1 MDRAFTHQ
9 KERETAHQQEEQHCH
24 YRLKLCV
31 PVLVKIRSSNNLKSF
46 SLLGFW
52 VSKSLRNLYCKAR
65 FSNGFC
71 LKRLQ
76 FNGML
81 VNNSAFCDSPG
92 MVLKEEKGE
101 MEGLIEKSN
110 ECNREKD
117 TNFDEKKGEVQTF
130 GDLIENKGRESS
142 SSSEFLTS
150 ENTGHEEHS
159 HSSSEEE
166 SSSPRTLDW
175 PVQKDEA
182 FDCTS
187 TNGATDDG
195 EKSNLDDR
203 KLEKQGS
210 SISGVIETE
219 MMKERFSKLLLG
231 EDMSGCGNGVCT
243 ALAISNAITNLCA
256 TLFGQLW
263 RLEPLAPEKK
273 AMWRREMEWF
283 LCVSDHIVEL
293 MPSWQTF
300 PDGSKLEVMTCRPR
314 SDLYINLPALRKLD
328 NMLLE
333 ILDSF
338 DNTEFWYIDQGILAP
353 DADGSTS
360 FQRTLQRQEE
370 KWWLPVPRVPPG
382 GLHENSR
389 KQLQHIRDSTNQILK
404 AAMAINSITISDM
417 EIPESYMEAL
427 PKNGKAS
434 LGDLIYRYISSDQ
447 FYPECLLN
455 CLDLSSE
462 LQAIELANR
471 VEASM
476 YIWRK
481 KTNSKPVNST
491 NRTSSKSSW
500 ELMKELMIDI
510 DKRDLLADR
519 AESLLLCLK
528 QRFPG
533 LPQTT
538 LDMSKIQYNKDVGK
552 SILESYSRV
561 LESLA
566 FNIVARIDDLLY
578 VDDLTKHSDH
588 FSSISKVSVIAHKS
602 VTIPYS
608 VPVSNTPYKT
618 AFTTPSLSPGQ
629 RVSPVKGDRSPFM
642 TSGKIP
648 QRGLGVKKVLTDY
661 LSIDTKG
668 RVGGN
673 TIEGTDN
680 VIRTTS
686 ASQTGIESFGSILE
700 TISTPENRFS
710 EIC

>member
-31 PVLVKIRSSNNLKSF
+31 PVVVKLRSSNNLKSF

-65 FSNGFC
+65 FSNGCC

-76 FNGML
+76 FNGM
-81 VNNSAFCDSPG
+81 VMNNSAFCDSPG
-92 MVLKEEKGE
+92 VVLKEEKGE

-117 TNFDEKKGEVQTF
+117 TNFGEKKGEVQTF
-130 GDLIENKGRESS
+130 GDLIEDKGRESS

-150 ENTGHEEHS
+150 ENTGHGEHS
-159 HSSSEEE
+159 HSSSEED
-166 SSSPRTLDW
+166 SSSPRTLGW
-175 PVQKDEA
+175 PVQKDEVS
-182 FDCTS
+182 DCTS
-187 TNGATDDG
+187 TNSATDDE
-195 EKSNLDDR
+195 EKSHFDDR

-210 SISGVIETE
+210 SISETE

-283 LCVSDHIVEL
+283 LCVSDHVVEL

-353 DADGSTS
+353 DADGSAS
-360 FQRTLQRQEE
+360 FRRTLQRQEE

-389 KQLQHIRDSTNQILK
+389 KQLQHKRDSTNQILK

-434 LGDLIYRYISSDQ
+434 LGDLIYRCISSDQ
-447 FYPECLLN
+447 FYPECLLD

-462 LQAIELANR
+462 LLAIELANR
-471 VEASM
+471 VEASIYM
-476 YIWRK
+476 WRK
-481 KTNSKPVNST
+481 RTNSKPVNST
-491 NRTSSKSSW
+491 NRSSSKSSW
-500 ELMKELMIDI
+500 ELMKELMIDV

-608 VPVSNTPYKT
+608 VPASNSPYKT
-618 AFTTPSLSPGQ
+618 AFTTPSFSPGQ
-629 RVSPVKGDRSPFM
+629 RISPVKGDRSPFM

-648 QRGLGVKKVLTDY
+648 QHGLGVKKVLTDY

-668 RVGGN
+668 RDGGI

-680 VIRTTS
+680 VIRNTP
-686 ASQTGIESFGSILE
+686 ASQIGIESFGSILE

-710 EIC
+710 DIC

>member
-31 PVLVKIRSSNNLKSF
+31 PVVVKLRSSNNLKSF

-65 FSNGFC
+65 FSNGCC

-76 FNGML
+76 FNGM
-81 VNNSAFCDSPG
+81 VMNNSAFCDSPG
-92 MVLKEEKGE
+92 VVLKEEKGE

-117 TNFDEKKGEVQTF
+117 TNFGEKKGEVQTF
-130 GDLIENKGRESS
+130 GDLIEDKGRESS

-150 ENTGHEEHS
+150 ENTGHGEHS
-159 HSSSEEE
+159 HSSSEED
-166 SSSPRTLDW
+166 SSSPRTLGW
-175 PVQKDEA
+175 PVQKDEVS
-182 FDCTS
+182 DCTS
-187 TNGATDDG
+187 TNSATDDE
-195 EKSNLDDR
+195 EKSHFDDR

-210 SISGVIETE
+210 SISETE

-283 LCVSDHIVEL
+283 LCVSDHVVEL

-353 DADGSTS
+353 DADGSAS
-360 FQRTLQRQEE
+360 FRRTLQRQEE

-389 KQLQHIRDSTNQILK
+389 KQLQHKRDSTNQILK

-434 LGDLIYRYISSDQ
+434 LGDLIYRCISSDQ
-447 FYPECLLN
+447 FYPECLLD

-462 LQAIELANR
+462 LLAIELANR
-471 VEASM
+471 VEASIYM
-476 YIWRK
+476 WRK
-481 KTNSKPVNST
+481 RTNSKPVNST
-491 NRTSSKSSW
+491 NRSSSKSSW
-500 ELMKELMIDI
+500 ELMKELMIDV

-538 LDMSKIQYNKDVGK
+538 LDMSKIQYNK
-552 SILESYSRV
+552 V
-561 LESLA
+561 L
-566 FNIVARIDDLLY
+566 
-578 VDDLTKHSDH
+578 
-588 FSSISKVSVIAHKS
+588 IS
-602 VTIPYS
+602 
-608 VPVSNTPYKT
+608 
-618 AFTTPSLSPGQ
+618 
-629 RVSPVKGDRSPFM
+629 
-642 TSGKIP
+642 
-648 QRGLGVKKVLTDY
+648 
-661 LSIDTKG
+661 
-668 RVGGN
+668 
-673 TIEGTDN
+673 
-680 VIRTTS
+680 
-686 ASQTGIESFGSILE
+686 
-700 TISTPENRFS
+700 
-710 EIC
+710 

>member
-31 PVLVKIRSSNNLKSF
+31 PVVVKLRSSNNLKSF

-65 FSNGFC
+65 FSNGCC

-76 FNGML
+76 FNGM
-81 VNNSAFCDSPG
+81 VMNNSAFCDSPG

-117 TNFDEKKGEVQTF
+117 TNFGEKKGEVQTF
-130 GDLIENKGRESS
+130 GDLIEDKGRESS

-150 ENTGHEEHS
+150 ENTGHGEHS
-159 HSSSEEE
+159 HSSSEED
-166 SSSPRTLDW
+166 SSSPRTLGW
-175 PVQKDEA
+175 PVQKDEVS
-182 FDCTS
+182 DCTS
-187 TNGATDDG
+187 TNSATDDE
-195 EKSNLDDR
+195 EKSHFDDR

-210 SISGVIETE
+210 SISETE

-283 LCVSDHIVEL
+283 LCVSDHVVEL

-353 DADGSTS
+353 DADGSAS
-360 FQRTLQRQEE
+360 FRRTLQRQEE

-389 KQLQHIRDSTNQILK
+389 KQLQHKRDSTNQILK

-434 LGDLIYRYISSDQ
+434 LGDLIYRCISSDQ
-447 FYPECLLN
+447 FYPECLLD

-462 LQAIELANR
+462 LLAIELANR
-471 VEASM
+471 VEASIYM
-476 YIWRK
+476 WRK
-481 KTNSKPVNST
+481 RTNSKPVNST
-491 NRTSSKSSW
+491 NRSSSKSSW
-500 ELMKELMIDI
+500 ELMKELMIDV

-608 VPVSNTPYKT
+608 APASNSPYKT
-618 AFTTPSLSPGQ
+618 AFTTPSFSPGQ
-629 RVSPVKGDRSPFM
+629 RISPVKGDRSPFM

-648 QRGLGVKKVLTDY
+648 QHGLGVKKVLTDY

-668 RVGGN
+668 RDGGI

-680 VIRTTS
+680 VIRSTP
-686 ASQTGIESFGSILE
+686 ASQIGIESFGSILE
-700 TISTPENRFS
+700 TINTPENRFS
-710 EIC
+710 DIC